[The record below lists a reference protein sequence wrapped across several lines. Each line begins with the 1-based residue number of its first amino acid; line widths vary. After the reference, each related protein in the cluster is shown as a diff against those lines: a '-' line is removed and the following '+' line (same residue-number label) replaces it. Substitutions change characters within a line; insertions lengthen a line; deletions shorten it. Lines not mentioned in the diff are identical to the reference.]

1 MKASRTLT
9 VAATASDTRAACL
22 AAVRRLGWDLE
33 GDAKDGRSLVAYESP
48 ARLCCIASPVT
59 VEVAVGAIDEEST
72 ALSIDYSV
80 PGFGPV
86 ASNQLRSRRTAFEAE
101 IAGALG

>member
-1 MKASRTLT
+1 MRTSCTLT
-9 VAATASDTRAACL
+9 VPARASDTRAACL
-22 AAVRRLGWDLE
+22 TAVRRLGWDLE
-33 GDAKDGRSLVAYESP
+33 GGAEGGRPLVAHESP
-48 ARLCCIASPVT
+48 ARLCCIATPVT
-59 VEVAVGAIDEEST
+59 VEVEVEALDEDST

-86 ASNQLRSRRTAFEAE
+86 ASNQLRTRRAALEEE